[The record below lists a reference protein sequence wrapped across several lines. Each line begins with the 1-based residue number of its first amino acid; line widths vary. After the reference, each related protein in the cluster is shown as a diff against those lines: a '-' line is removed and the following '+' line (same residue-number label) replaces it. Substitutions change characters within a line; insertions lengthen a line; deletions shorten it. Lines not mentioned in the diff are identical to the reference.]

1 MSITVSTENAE
12 EFFENINTSFNSL
25 FKSIETLY
33 NDIYDEIDYKDGTI
47 NKNDKFNYFNESDI
61 KDTTIFI
68 KNKLLEKL
76 DKLVSVYDKIKETG
90 FVNESDTKK
99 ETLNEIK
106 NKLYKIEYEKERKG
120 WNKYEDKEIRTIN
133 YFH

>member
-12 EFFENINTSFNSL
+12 EFFENINLSFNSL

-61 KDTTIFI
+61 NDTSIFI

-90 FVNESDTKK
+90 YVNESNTMK

>member
-33 NDIYDEIDYKDGTI
+33 NDIYDEINYKDGTI

-61 KDTTIFI
+61 NDTTIFI

-90 FVNESDTKK
+90 YVNESDTKK